1 MLYPAELRAPG
12 GPYISPKSRATRG
25 GGGLRPGAWS
35 WLLLLALIAAS
46 PAPAA
51 EPPAFDWSQPVEL
64 AAIADGPRLTLGD
77 GRTVLTAGI
86 LVPEGRQEEARAL
99 LERLL
104 AEHRLRLAETRRSLD
119 RYGRLLAQIAD
130 PGGGWLQ
137 ARLVGR
143 GLAVVEPRT
152 AESEVVEALLAIE
165 AEARRARLGVWSRDG
180 GLPAAAERVRSRP
193 LRFVVVEGRAR
204 RVGRGR
210 TFLYLNFGEDRRRD
224 FTVRIRVGRLRAFAR
239 EGLDPEALAGRELRV
254 RGWIFEA
261 GGPMIEVTD
270 RRQIEVLE

>member
-25 GGGLRPGAWS
+25 GGRLWSRAWPL
-35 WLLLLALIAAS
+35 LLLLALAA
-46 PAPAA
+46 APPVRAA

-77 GRTVLTAGI
+77 GRTALMAGI
-86 LVPEGRQEEARAL
+86 VIPRDRQEEARAL

-104 AEHRLRLAETRRSLD
+104 ADDRLRLAEKRRSLD

-130 PGGGWLQ
+130 SGGRWLQ
-137 ARLVGR
+137 ARLVGH
-143 GLAVVEPRT
+143 GLAVVDPHT
-152 AESEVVEALLAIE
+152 AGGEIVDALLAIE
-165 AEARRARLGVWSRDG
+165 AEARLTHIGVWSRDG
-180 GLPAAAERVRSRP
+180 GQPAAAGRVRSRP
-193 LRFVVVEGRAR
+193 LRFAVVEGRVR

-210 TFLYLNFGEDRRRD
+210 TFFYLNFGEDRRRD
-224 FTVRIRVGRLRAFAR
+224 FTVRIRVGQLRRFAR
-239 EGLDPEALAGRELRV
+239 EGLEAEALTGRWLRV